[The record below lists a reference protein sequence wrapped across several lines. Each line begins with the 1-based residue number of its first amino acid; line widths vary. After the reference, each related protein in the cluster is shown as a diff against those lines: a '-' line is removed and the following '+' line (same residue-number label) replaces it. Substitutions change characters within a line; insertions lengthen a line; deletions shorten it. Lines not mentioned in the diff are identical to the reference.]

1 MILPNEEMEEL
12 IAEYRANSGGP
23 MSRTRT
29 EHIRLTLLGR
39 DAGDIDCPLVLR
51 LGLDFGEA
59 NPRTVLSKLL
69 EQAGLLTPAA
79 IAGQLPLTADGVN
92 DLARLGSP
100 MLDLDGELRWQERRN
115 GPSTP
120 HPDLAA
126 YAEITRKRRGAR
138 RERASQ
144 FFHWCV
150 LNKVRP
156 ADPGPLEQ
164 EIQDCVALLR
174 RRRPA

>member
-59 NPRTVLSKLL
+59 NPRSMLNSLL
-69 EQAGLLTPAA
+69 EQAGLLTPEDLRSRVE
-79 IAGQLPLTADGVN
+79 LPPAPLLCRPLPDSIPRLEVATAEPDEV
-92 DLARLGSP
+92 
-100 MLDLDGELRWQERRN
+100 LRQ
-115 GPSTP
+115 
-120 HPDLAA
+120 
-126 YAEITRKRRGAR
+126 
-138 RERASQ
+138 
-144 FFHWCV
+144 
-150 LNKVRP
+150 
-156 ADPGPLEQ
+156 
-164 EIQDCVALLR
+164 ALLLGLCTAQR
-174 RRRPA
+174 FDPERPVIWTSASLGRALELFDPRGFYA